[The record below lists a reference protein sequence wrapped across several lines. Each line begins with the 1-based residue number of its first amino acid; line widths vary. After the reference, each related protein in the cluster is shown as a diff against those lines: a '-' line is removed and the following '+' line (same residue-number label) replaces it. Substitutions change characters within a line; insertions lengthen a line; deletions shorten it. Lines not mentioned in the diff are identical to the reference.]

1 MGAEDADLR
10 GESGRHLPRLRL
22 DELLGE
28 LQVRIDAVRGTRD
41 RLHSLLEAVL
51 SVGRE
56 LDLPQVLRSIVEAA
70 VVLVDAEYGA
80 LGVIGGDRKLS
91 EFLTVGIDEERRARI
106 GALPSGHGLLG
117 ELIRHPVPLRLPE
130 LSEHPESYGFP
141 AHHPPM
147 HSFLGVPIRVRD
159 EVFGNLYL
167 TEKRNEREFDA
178 EDESVLSTLAVAAG
192 VAIENARLYE
202 ETRLRER
209 WQRAS
214 GKVTSVLLTGAPSAE
229 VLELIV
235 DEARKIV
242 SADMGMIA
250 EGVPGEEALRPALAV
265 GLGAEQRGGLVMST
279 RDGFVGAALSSAEP
293 VVSADIAHDGRASEG
308 EAQWAGLGPVV
319 AVPLGISGKARG
331 VLLLGRVQ
339 GGAPFGDAVTGP
351 LLGFADQAALA
362 LELAERR
369 RDAEQIALLQDRD
382 RIARDLHDLAIQRLF
397 AAGMTLQS
405 VQRFMEHAE
414 GMERLT
420 RTVDDLDETIKIIR
434 STIFGLRTHGGSGRE
449 GNGLR
454 GRVSE
459 AVTASTT
466 SFGFPPALRIEGL
479 VETDVPGDI
488 ADHAVAVLGEA
499 LSNAAR
505 HSGARAVDV
514 RLHCAGGELTLTVT
528 DDGCGLP
535 SDVRRSGL
543 KNMEERAVALKG
555 ALTLGERPEGGGTRL
570 VWQVPVGAPSAGPGP
585 GPAND

>member
-1 MGAEDADLR
+1 MGADTR
-10 GESGRHLPRLRL
+10 GGPEQHLPKLRL

-91 EFLTVGIDEERRARI
+91 AFITVGIGEERRAEI

-167 TEKRNEREFDA
+167 TEKRNGREFDA

-229 VLELIV
+229 VLELIA

-250 EGVPGEEALRPALAV
+250 EGVPGEEALRPVLAV

-279 RDGFVGAALSSAEP
+279 QDGFVGAALRSAEP
-293 VVSADIAHDGRASEG
+293 VVSADIAHDARAGEG

-319 AVPLGISGKARG
+319 AVPLGTSGKARG

-339 GGAPFGDAVTGP
+339 GGEPFGDADTGP

-405 VQRFMEHAE
+405 AQRFMEHAE

-420 RTVDDLDETIKIIR
+420 RTVDDLDDTIKIIR
-434 STIFGLRTHGGSGRE
+434 STIFGLRTHGGAGRA

-505 HSGARAVDV
+505 HSGAHAVDV

-528 DDGCGLP
+528 DDGCGV
-535 SDVRRSGL
+535 SGGVRRSGL
-543 KNMEERAVALKG
+543 KNMEERAVALG
-555 ALTLGERPEGGGTRL
+555 GVLTLGERPEGGGTRL
-570 VWQVPVGAPSAGPGP
+570 VWRVPVGAPSAGPGR
-585 GPAND
+585 GPANG

>member
-1 MGAEDADLR
+1 MSGDGR
-10 GESGRHLPRLRL
+10 GGSEEHVPKLRL

-80 LGVIGGDRKLS
+80 LGVIGGDETLS
-91 EFLTVGIDEERRARI
+91 EFLTVGIDEGGRSEI

-117 ELIRHPVPLRLPE
+117 ELIRHPEALRLPE
-130 LSEHPESYGFP
+130 LSGHPASYGFP

-167 TEKRNEREFDA
+167 TEKRSAREFDA

-214 GKVTSVLLTGAPSAE
+214 GEVTSMLLTGASSAD

-242 SADMGMIA
+242 SADMGLIA
-250 EGVPGEEALRPALAV
+250 ERVPGEETLRPALAV
-265 GLGAEQRGGLVMST
+265 GLGREERSGLVLSA
-279 RDGFVGAALSSAEP
+279 RDGFVGAALGAMEP
-293 VVSADIAHDGRASEG
+293 VVSADIEHDSRTGED

-319 AVPLGISGKARG
+319 AVPLGVGGNARG
-331 VLLLGRVQ
+331 VLLLGRVPA
-339 GGAPFGDAVTGP
+339 GTPFGDADTGP

-369 RDAEQIALLQDRD
+369 RDAEHIALLQDRD

-405 VQRFMEHAE
+405 TQRFMEHPE

-420 RTVDDLDETIKIIR
+420 RTVDDLDDTIKIIR
-434 STIFGLRTHGGSGRE
+434 STIFGLRTRGGGRRE
-449 GNGLR
+449 SDGLR

-459 AVTASTT
+459 AVSASAT
-466 SFGFPPALRIEGL
+466 SLGFPPALRIEGL
-479 VETDVPGDI
+479 VETDVPGEI
-488 ADHAVAVLGEA
+488 ADHAVAVLSEA

-505 HSGARAVDV
+505 HSGAEAVDV
-514 RLHCAGGELTLTVT
+514 RLQYARGELTLTVS
-528 DDGCGLP
+528 DDGCGVP
-535 SDVRRSGL
+535 GDVGRSGL
-543 KNMEERAVALKG
+543 KNIEERAVTLG
-555 ALTLGERPEGGGTRL
+555 GTLTLGGRPEGGGTRL
-570 VWQVPVGAPSAGPGP
+570 VWRVPVSTDG
-585 GPAND
+585 GPAWS

>member
-1 MGAEDADLR
+1 MSGDARD
-10 GESGRHLPRLRL
+10 GSEEHVPKLRL
-22 DELLGE
+22 DELMSE

-80 LGVIGGDRKLS
+80 LGVIGADQKLS
-91 EFLTVGIDEERRARI
+91 EFLTVGIDEEGRSEI

-130 LSEHPESYGFP
+130 LSEHPASYGFP

-147 HSFLGVPIRVRD
+147 HSFLGVPIRVRE

-167 TEKRNEREFDA
+167 TEKRSAREFDA
-178 EDESVLSTLAVAAG
+178 EDKSVLLTLAVAAG

-202 ETRLRER
+202 ETTLRER

-214 GKVTSVLLTGAPSAE
+214 GKVTSMLLTGAPSPD
-229 VLELIV
+229 VMELIV

-242 SADMGMIA
+242 SADMGLIA
-250 EGVPGEEALRPALAV
+250 ERVPGEETLRPALAV
-265 GLGAEQRGGLVMST
+265 GLGREERSGLVLSA
-279 RDGFVGAALSSAEP
+279 RDGFVAAALGAMEP
-293 VVSADIAHDGRASEG
+293 VVSADIEHDARTGEG

-319 AVPLGISGKARG
+319 AVPLSAGGKPRG
-331 VLLLGRVQ
+331 VLLLGRVP
-339 GGAPFGDAVTGP
+339 GGTPFGDVDTGP

-369 RDAEQIALLQDRD
+369 RDVEQITLLQDRD

-405 VQRFMEHAE
+405 SQRFMEHPE

-420 RTVDDLDETIKIIR
+420 RTVDDLDDTIKIIR
-434 STIFGLRTHGGSGRE
+434 STIFGLRTHGGGGRE
-449 GNGLR
+449 SDGLR
-454 GRVSE
+454 GRVAE
-459 AVTASTT
+459 AVRASAT
-466 SFGFPPALRIEGL
+466 SLGFPPALRIEGL

-505 HSGARAVDV
+505 HSGAQAVDV
-514 RLHCAGGELTLTVT
+514 RLQCTKGELTLTVT
-528 DDGCGLP
+528 DDGCGVP
-535 SDVRRSGL
+535 GDVGRSGL
-543 KNMEERAVALKG
+543 KNIEERAVTLG
-555 ALTLGERPEGGGTRL
+555 GTLTLGERPEGGGTRL
-570 VWQVPVGAPSAGPGP
+570 VWRVPVTADGAADGR
-585 GPAND
+585 

>member
-1 MGAEDADLR
+1 MSEDRR
-10 GESGRHLPRLRL
+10 GGTEEHVPKLRL

-80 LGVIGGDRKLS
+80 LGVIGGDQKLS
-91 EFLTVGIDEERRARI
+91 EFLTVGIDEEGRSEI

-117 ELIRHPVPLRLPE
+117 ELIRHPSPLRLPE
-130 LSEHPESYGFP
+130 LSEHPASYGFP

-167 TEKRNEREFDA
+167 TEKRSAREFDV

-202 ETRLRER
+202 ETMLRER

-214 GKVTSVLLTGAPSAE
+214 GKVTSMLLTGAPSAD

-242 SADMGMIA
+242 SADMGLIA
-250 EGVPGEEALRPALAV
+250 EHVPGEETLRPALAV
-265 GLGAEQRGGLVMST
+265 GLGREERSGLVLST
-279 RDGFVGAALSSAEP
+279 RDGFVGAALGAAQP
-293 VVSADIAHDGRASEG
+293 VVSAGIEHDARTGED

-319 AVPLGISGKARG
+319 AVPLGAGGKTRG
-331 VLLLGRVQ
+331 VLLLGRVPA
-339 GGAPFGDAVTGP
+339 GTPFGDVDTGP

-369 RDAEQIALLQDRD
+369 RDAEQVTLLQDRD

-405 VQRFMEHAE
+405 TQRFMEHPE
-414 GMERLT
+414 GMKRLT
-420 RTVDDLDETIKIIR
+420 RTVDDLDDTIKIIR
-434 STIFGLRTHGGSGRE
+434 STIFGLRTHSGVGRE
-449 GNGLR
+449 SDGLR
-454 GRVSE
+454 GRMAE
-459 AVTASTT
+459 AVSASAT
-466 SFGFPPALRIEGL
+466 SLGFPPALRIEGL

-505 HSGARAVDV
+505 HSGAQAVDV
-514 RLHCAGGELTLTVT
+514 RLQCARGELTLTVT
-528 DDGCGLP
+528 DDGCGVP
-535 SDVRRSGL
+535 DDVGRSGL
-543 KNMEERAVALKG
+543 KNIKERAVTLG
-555 ALTLGERPEGGGTRL
+555 GTLTLGERPEGGGTRL
-570 VWQVPVGAPSAGPGP
+570 VWRVPVSVDGATAGG
-585 GPAND
+585 

>member
-1 MGAEDADLR
+1 M
-10 GESGRHLPRLRL
+10 SGDGRDGSEEHAPKLRL

-28 LQVRIDAVRGTRD
+28 LQVRIEAVRGTRD
-41 RLHSLLEAVL
+41 RLHNLLEAVL

-80 LGVIGGDRKLS
+80 LGVIGGDQKLS
-91 EFLTVGIDEERRARI
+91 EFLTVGIGDEERAEI

-130 LSEHPESYGFP
+130 LSEHPASYGFP
-141 AHHPPM
+141 ANHPPM

-167 TEKRNEREFDA
+167 TEKRSAREFDA

-209 WQRAS
+209 WQGAS
-214 GKVTSVLLTGAPSAE
+214 GKVTSMLLTGAPSAD

-242 SADMGMIA
+242 SADMGLIA
-250 EGVPGEEALRPALAV
+250 EHVPGEETLRPALAV
-265 GLGAEQRGGLVMST
+265 GLGREKRRGLVLSA
-279 RDGFVGAALSSAEP
+279 RDGFVGAALGSAKP
-293 VVSADIAHDGRASEG
+293 VVSADIEHDARTGEG
-308 EAQWAGLGPVV
+308 EVQWAGLGPVV
-319 AVPLGISGKARG
+319 AVPLGAGGKARG

-339 GGAPFGDAVTGP
+339 AGTPFGDADTGP

-369 RDAEQIALLQDRD
+369 RDADQITLLQDRD

-405 VQRFMEHAE
+405 TQRFMDHPE

-420 RTVDDLDETIKIIR
+420 RTVDDLDDTIKIIR
-434 STIFGLRTHGGSGRE
+434 STIFGLRTHGGGGRE
-449 GNGLR
+449 NDGLR
-454 GRVSE
+454 GRVSD
-459 AVTASTT
+459 AVRASDT
-466 SFGFPPALRIEGL
+466 SLGFLPALRIEGL

-514 RLHCAGGELTLTVT
+514 RLQCAGGELTLTVT
-528 DDGCGLP
+528 DDGCGVP
-535 SDVRRSGL
+535 GHVGHSGL
-543 KNMEERAVALKG
+543 KNIKERAAALG
-555 ALTLGERPEGGGTRL
+555 GTLTLGERPEGGGTRL
-570 VWQVPVGAPSAGPGP
+570 VWRVPVSADGAATQG
-585 GPAND
+585 

>member
-1 MGAEDADLR
+1 MSED
-10 GESGRHLPRLRL
+10 RHGGIEEHVPRLRL
-22 DELLGE
+22 DELLDE

-80 LGVIGGDRKLS
+80 LGVIGGDQKLS
-91 EFLTVGIDEERRARI
+91 EFLTVGIGEEERSEI
-106 GALPSGHGLLG
+106 GSLPSGHGLLG
-117 ELIRHPVPLRLPE
+117 ELIRHPSPLRLPE
-130 LSEHPESYGFP
+130 LSEHRASYGFP

-167 TEKRNEREFDA
+167 TEKRSAREFDV

-214 GKVTSVLLTGAPSAE
+214 GKVTSMLLTGAPIPD

-242 SADMGMIA
+242 SADMGLIA
-250 EGVPGEEALRPALAV
+250 EHVPGEETLRPALAV
-265 GLGAEQRGGLVMST
+265 GLGREERSGLVLSA
-279 RDGFVGAALSSAEP
+279 RDGFVGAALGAAEP
-293 VVSADIAHDGRASEG
+293 VVSADIERDARTGED

-319 AVPLGISGKARG
+319 AVPLGAGGKARG
-331 VLLLGRVQ
+331 VLLLGRVPA
-339 GGAPFGDAVTGP
+339 GTPFGDVDTGP

-369 RDAEQIALLQDRD
+369 RDAEQLTLLKDRD

-405 VQRFMEHAE
+405 TQRFMEHPE
-414 GMERLT
+414 GMERLA
-420 RTVDDLDETIKIIR
+420 RTVDDLDDTIKIIR
-434 STIFGLRTHGGSGRE
+434 STIFGLRTHSGVGRE
-449 GNGLR
+449 SDGLR
-454 GRVSE
+454 SRVAE
-459 AVTASTT
+459 AVRAAVT
-466 SFGFPPALRIEGL
+466 SLGFPPALRIEGL

-505 HSGARAVDV
+505 HSGAQAVDV
-514 RLHCAGGELTLTVT
+514 RLQCARGELTLTVT
-528 DDGCGLP
+528 DDGCGVP
-535 SDVRRSGL
+535 DGVERSGL
-543 KNMEERAVALKG
+543 TNIKERAVTLGGTLA
-555 ALTLGERPEGGGTRL
+555 LGERPEGGGTRL
-570 VWQVPVGAPSAGPGP
+570 VWRVPVRADGAADES
-585 GPAND
+585 

>member
-1 MGAEDADLR
+1 MSEDR
-10 GESGRHLPRLRL
+10 HSGTEEHVPKLRL
-22 DELLGE
+22 DELLDE

-80 LGVIGGDRKLS
+80 LGVIGGDQKLS
-91 EFLTVGIDEERRARI
+91 EFLTVGIGEEGHSEI

-130 LSEHPESYGFP
+130 LSEHPASYGFP
-141 AHHPPM
+141 ANHPPM
-147 HSFLGVPIRVRD
+147 RSFLGVPIRVRD

-167 TEKRNEREFDA
+167 TEKRSAREFDV

-214 GKVTSVLLTGAPSAE
+214 GKVTSMLLTGAPSPD

-242 SADMGMIA
+242 SADMGLIA
-250 EGVPGEEALRPALAV
+250 EHVPGEETLRPALAV
-265 GLGAEQRGGLVMST
+265 GLGREERSGLVLSA
-279 RDGFVGAALSSAEP
+279 RDGFVGAALGAAEP
-293 VVSADIAHDGRASEG
+293 VVSADIEHDARTGEG

-319 AVPLGISGKARG
+319 AVPLGAGGKARG
-331 VLLLGRVQ
+331 VLLLGRVPA
-339 GGAPFGDAVTGP
+339 GTPFGDVDTGP

-369 RDAEQIALLQDRD
+369 RDAEQLTLLKDRD

-405 VQRFMEHAE
+405 TQRFMEHPE

-420 RTVDDLDETIKIIR
+420 RTVDDLDDTIKIIR
-434 STIFGLRTHGGSGRE
+434 STIFGLRTHSGVGRE
-449 GNGLR
+449 SDGLR
-454 GRVSE
+454 SRVSE
-459 AVTASTT
+459 VVRASVTSL
-466 SFGFPPALRIEGL
+466 GFAPALRIEGL

-505 HSGARAVDV
+505 HSGAQAVDV
-514 RLHCAGGELTLTVT
+514 RLQCARGELTLTVT
-528 DDGCGLP
+528 DDGCGVP
-535 SDVRRSGL
+535 DGVERSGL
-543 KNMEERAVALKG
+543 TNIKERAVTLGGTLA
-555 ALTLGERPEGGGTRL
+555 LGERPEGGGTRL
-570 VWQVPVGAPSAGPGP
+570 LWRVPVRAGGAA
-585 GPAND
+585 DET

>member
-1 MGAEDADLR
+1 M
-10 GESGRHLPRLRL
+10 SGDRPGGTEEHVPKLRL
-22 DELLGE
+22 NELLGE

-80 LGVIGGDRKLS
+80 LGVIGGDQKLS
-91 EFLTVGIDEERRARI
+91 EFLTVGIGEEGRSEI

-117 ELIRHPVPLRLPE
+117 ELIRHPSPLRLPE
-130 LSEHPESYGFP
+130 LSAHPASAGFP

-167 TEKRNEREFDA
+167 TEKRSAREFDM

-202 ETRLRER
+202 ETMLRER

-214 GKVTSVLLTGAPSAE
+214 GKVTSMLLTGAPSAD

-242 SADMGMIA
+242 SADMGLIA
-250 EGVPGEEALRPALAV
+250 EHVPGEETLRPALAV
-265 GLGAEQRGGLVMST
+265 GLGREERSALVLSA
-279 RDGFVGAALSSAEP
+279 RDGFVGAALGAAAP
-293 VVSADIAHDGRASEG
+293 VVSADIEHDARTGED

-319 AVPLGISGKARG
+319 AVPLGAGGKARG
-331 VLLLGRVQ
+331 VLLLGRVPA
-339 GGAPFGDAVTGP
+339 GTPFGDVDTGP

-369 RDAEQIALLQDRD
+369 RDAEQLTLLQDRD

-405 VQRFMEHAE
+405 TQRFMEHPE

-420 RTVDDLDETIKIIR
+420 RTVDDLDDTIKIIR
-434 STIFGLRTHGGSGRE
+434 STIFGLRTHSGVGRE
-449 GNGLR
+449 SDGLR
-454 GRVSE
+454 GRVAE
-459 AVTASTT
+459 AVSDSAT
-466 SFGFPPALRIEGL
+466 SLGFPPALRIEGL
-479 VETDVPGDI
+479 VETDIPGDI

-505 HSGARAVDV
+505 HSGAQAVDV
-514 RLHCAGGELTLTVT
+514 RLQCARGELTLTVT
-528 DDGCGLP
+528 DDGCGVP
-535 SDVRRSGL
+535 GDVGRSGL
-543 KNMEERAVALKG
+543 KNIKERAVTLG
-555 ALTLGERPEGGGTRL
+555 GTLTLGERPQGGGTRL
-570 VWQVPVGAPSAGPGP
+570 VWRVPVSADGVTDG
-585 GPAND
+585 G